1 MAGLVVFK
9 SFNFLIQIVE
19 FDPFHRPPDNV
30 SVTVT
35 LLVG

>member
-19 FDPFHRPPDNV
+19 FDPFHRPPEEGKKNLA
-30 SVTVT
+30 TFP
-35 LLVG
+35 